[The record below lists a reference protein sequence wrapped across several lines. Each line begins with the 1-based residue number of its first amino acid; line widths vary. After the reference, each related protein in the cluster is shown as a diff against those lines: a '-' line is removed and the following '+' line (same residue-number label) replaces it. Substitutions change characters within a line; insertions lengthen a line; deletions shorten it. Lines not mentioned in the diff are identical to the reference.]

1 MTTGRAQWI
10 FERIEDS
17 TYTDREKIDAIKI
30 IAEMETHNAILKTEI
45 IAAIRWILK
54 RIDV

>member
-17 TYTDREKIDAIKI
+17 TYTDREKIEAIKI
-30 IAEMETHNAILKTEI
+30 IAEMETHNAILKTEM
-45 IAAIRWILK
+45 IAAIRWMLK
-54 RIDV
+54 QIDV